1 MCTTERSAPIKSQGQ
16 TEHWRSARAGKGV
29 VTRPQEPFLLQG
41 LLPIHLLARLEES
54 DLTSCSQQTDSC
66 IGGWGLLRPTA
77 EGEGQ
82 KEKAALN
89 GAPWGAV
96 KPGRPCQVER
106 R

>member
-1 MCTTERSAPIKSQGQ
+1 MGHVHYREKRSYQVSGSDRTLEKCQGWKGRGHQ
-16 TEHWRSARAGKGV
+16 TPKAFFPYICSSH
-29 VTRPQEPFLLQG
+29 P
-41 LLPIHLLARLEES
+41 EES
-54 DLTSCSQQTDSC
+54 DLSSCSQQADSC